1 MENPFQSG
9 DHEHH
14 EHVGDGAVFVAKPRK
29 AGQGL
34 WPFEKLTF
42 TNTADGE
49 LGDFLLGFGQDR
61 AGEVYV
67 LTSDHHGPTA
77 TAARSTRSSTR
88 AGGTAPGG
96 RCLPGGPG
104 GRGLGIA
111 RR

>member
-1 MENPFQSG
+1 MFGTWAVENPFQSG

-67 LTSDHHGPTA
+67 LTSDHHGPHGNSGKVYKIIHPSGRD
-77 TAARSTRSSTR
+77 RSGRPVP
-88 AGGTAPGG
+88 PG
-96 RCLPGGPG
+96 R
-104 GRGLGIA
+104 A